1 MTNNNYFAGCNTNE
15 EIKAMYKKM
24 AKALH
29 PDCGGS
35 EEAFKDLQKQ
45 YEEAFN
51 RCGKIYTNREGQQYE
66 KTSSTETAAEFMN
79 IINKVIHM
87 EGVTIEII
95 GSWIWLTGNTK
106 AYKDYIKAAGFFW
119 SKNKNAWYYNGD
131 DKKSKRRGRFTMDE
145 LRSKWGTEE
154 IKTERTEKITAA

>member
-1 MTNNNYFAGCNTNE
+1 
-15 EIKAMYKKM
+15 M

-51 RCGKIYTNREGQQYE
+51 RCGRTYTNKEGKTYQREN
-66 KTSSTETAAEFMN
+66 STETAADFMN

-119 SKNKNAWYYNGD
+119 SQKKAAWYYNGEE
-131 DKKSKRRGRFTMDE
+131 KKSKRRGHYTMTE
-145 LRSKWGTEE
+145 LRDRFGSEE
-154 IKTERTEKITAA
+154 IQTEKQEKIA